1 VLTAAAGAHPNA
13 STKRACTVD
22 PGESSQS
29 PDPRRLGTGWRPRKP
44 SRDYRAHDCADG
56 SAAPAARPKRGA
68 PVRAHAA
75 HHPRRGARPVFVHG
89 EQDVLLSL
97 ASQYEPGAGRSG
109 AVLAAL
115 LSMLLAAVAVVS
127 GALLRRVL
135 YTDPDG
141 DLSRTPSL
149 DRFAEHRAA
158 QARSA

>member
-1 VLTAAAGAHPNA
+1 VLALWIQGSPRNRRILVVLALVGALVNLPAIIVPTTAQMVQRPPPRGPNVA
-13 STKRACTVD
+13 RQFELMPPTI
-22 PGESSQS
+22 
-29 PDPRRLGTGWRPRKP
+29 
-44 SRDYRAHDCADG
+44 RD
-56 SAAPAARPKRGA
+56 AAR
-68 PVRAHAA
+68 
-75 HHPRRGARPVFVHG
+75 
-89 EQDVLLSL
+89 DLSSFTANRTYFYL
-97 ASQYEPGAGRSG
+97 WQANMSRELGRSG